1 MSEVNDLSEVKS
13 GVSAAAQKQGSTLRF
28 VNDARESVLAE
39 NARVAKT
46 FLTRLKGLLGTTSL
60 PAGEGLLIAPCNSI
74 HMFGMKYAIDCVFLD
89 ADNRVVGLVENIA
102 PGKMSRVFGSAKQC
116 LELPAGVIASSA
128 TQLGDVLTVVAN

>member
-1 MSEVNDLSEVKS
+1 M
-13 GVSAAAQKQGSTLRF
+13 SAAARKPVSSLRF
-28 VNDARESVLAE
+28 VNDVRETVLAE

-46 FLTRLKGLLGTTSL
+46 FATRLKGLLGTSSL

-89 ADNRVVGLVENIA
+89 ADYKVVGLVENIA

-116 LELPAGVIASSA
+116 LELPAGVIAVSA
-128 TQLGDVLTVVAN
+128 TELGDVLTVVEK